1 MHGSGEEAA
10 DARARKLAALAA
22 SVAPQVEADPARVLQ
37 HIQGSMPMTLDE
49 MRDHKARELG
59 IWEKDVHGYKSK
71 QVVQVNR
78 ATLICCFQDE
88 EHEFAEQ

>member
-22 SVAPQVEADPARVLQ
+22 TVAPQVEADPARVLQ

-49 MRDHKARELG
+49 MRNIKARELG
-59 IWEKDVHGYKSK
+59 IWEKQSSAVGLAKSALTRIEGN
-71 QVVQVNR
+71 V
-78 ATLICCFQDE
+78 
-88 EHEFAEQ
+88 